1 MIQHSDLS
9 IPVYEKLKEMIIS
22 NDLKP
27 GEKLLQEKLA
37 ARLGVSRTPLLKAL
51 QMLEYEFLVES
62 IPRRGMVVKKL
73 SIDEMC
79 DIYDVREGIET
90 VAVRLVTE
98 RISDK
103 QLRQLVSIWR
113 PFKNQ
118 ESIDSDK
125 YRKADD
131 RFHALLLEY
140 SNNRILQKIYSQ
152 SLVQFRVEQ
161 MGLMR
166 PPQET
171 IPEHLAIVDAIEK
184 KDATRAVNELRNHLQ
199 KSKALIK

>member
-113 PFKNQ
+113 PFKYQ

-131 RFHALLLEY
+131 RFHALVLEY